1 MDVIRSNKPSRG
13 HGLNQMSC
21 TLPGDYY
28 IFVWKMKG
36 TDVPS
41 LYMPLRY
48 MVGVCK
54 GYDADRAK
62 SKQRDENL
70 RGIPEEK

>member
-1 MDVIRSNKPSRG
+1 MED
-13 HGLNQMSC
+13 
-21 TLPGDYY
+21 
-28 IFVWKMKG
+28 KG

-48 MVGVCK
+48 MVGVGK